1 MSPERGTRGT
11 SGKGGAAGGPGPLA
25 ARRRAVLVFGVLFL
39 ALFLIV
45 AISEGLGDPSV
56 PEGDAALVEDVPGDA
71 GKVSVDDIEHAIELA
86 AAQQQQ
92 KKVPKPG
99 DPKYDELKEQAM
111 QSVLEGVWIQ
121 GVADEWD
128 IEVTDQE
135 VEKELKKVKKES
147 FQSEAEFQKFL
158 KESKYTPED
167 IDLRIKIQILS
178 TQLQEQLQ
186 EKAPKPS
193 QDEIEAYYEAA
204 KTTQFT
210 QEPSV
215 DVRLIVNKDEQKAKE
230 ARDAL
235 TGDNTAKNWS
245 KVAKEYS
252 EDVVTKSKGGLQKGI
267 QEGATEEPLDAAY
280 FSAPEGQVEGPI
292 KAQRGYTVF
301 EVVSSTPETTQE
313 LKAVEAQIKSTLEQ
327 RTAQE
332 YFASFV
338 SSFNTQW
345 TARTFCAA
353 DYTIERCSNFEGDG
367 RLASAPAACYEEDPK
382 GGRPE
387 ACPAPVFQLMPA
399 QPGSVTPLE
408 PQGKRLA
415 QRPVVKEE
423 PGGATEAPTGL
434 PEGVPPPE
442 AAPEEAPSE

>member
-11 SGKGGAAGGPGPLA
+11 SDKGGGADAPGPLA
-25 ARRRAVLVFGVLFL
+25 AQRRAVVVFGVLFL

-56 PEGDAALVEDVPGDA
+56 PEGDAALVEDVPDDV
-71 GKVSVDDIEHAIELA
+71 GKVTVGDVEHAIELA

-99 DPKYDELKEQAM
+99 DPKYEELKEQAM
-111 QSVLEGVWIQ
+111 QSVLEGIWIQ
-121 GVADEWD
+121 GVADEWG
-128 IEVTDQE
+128 IEVTAQE

-147 FQSEAEFQKFL
+147 FQSEAEFQEFL
-158 KESKYTPED
+158 KESKYTTED

-178 TQLQEQLQ
+178 GKLQEELQ

-193 QDEIEAYYEAA
+193 QAEIEAYYEAA

-215 DVRLIVNKDEQKAKE
+215 DVRLVVNKDEGKAKE

-235 TGDNTAKNWS
+235 AGDNTAGNWG
-245 KVAKEYS
+245 KVAEKYS
-252 EDVVTKSKGGLQKGI
+252 EDPTTKSKGGLQKGV
-267 QEGATEEPLDAAY
+267 QEGVTEEPLDAA
-280 FSAPEGQVEGPI
+280 FFGTPEGQVEGPI

-327 RTAQE
+327 RIAQE
-332 YFASFV
+332 YFTSFV
-338 SSFNTQW
+338 STFNTQW
-345 TARTFCAA
+345 TVRTFCAP
-353 DYTIERCSNFEGDG
+353 DYTIERCSNFKSDG
-367 RLASAPAACYEEDPK
+367 RPANAPAACYEEDPK

-399 QPGSVTPLE
+399 LPGSVTPLE
-408 PQGKRLA
+408 PQGKPRA

-423 PGGATEAPTGL
+423 PGAASEAPTGL

-442 AAPEEAPSE
+442 APSE